1 MNLKK
6 NEESYYDIEL
16 VSNDFKG
23 TLYSRSLFDIN
34 KEDEIKVYIPK
45 NEDDEVIVNQL
56 EEKKVIPSLYDSL
69 KLGTND
75 KYGVFLGGNKPI
87 IKIQTTAKYNKK
99 LLLIKDSYAN
109 SIVQFLTP
117 YFEEIVMVDPR
128 YYYGDIEELIKEEK
142 FSETLF
148 LYNANTFFQDNS
160 LYGVLENY

>member
-1 MNLKK
+1 MK
-6 NEESYYDIEL
+6 NYYDIEL

-45 NEDDEVIVNQL
+45 NKDDEVVVNQL

-87 IKIQTTAKYNKK
+87 IKIQTT
-99 LLLIKDSYAN
+99 S
-109 SIVQFLTP
+109 
-117 YFEEIVMVDPR
+117 
-128 YYYGDIEELIKEEK
+128 
-142 FSETLF
+142 
-148 LYNANTFFQDNS
+148 
-160 LYGVLENY
+160 